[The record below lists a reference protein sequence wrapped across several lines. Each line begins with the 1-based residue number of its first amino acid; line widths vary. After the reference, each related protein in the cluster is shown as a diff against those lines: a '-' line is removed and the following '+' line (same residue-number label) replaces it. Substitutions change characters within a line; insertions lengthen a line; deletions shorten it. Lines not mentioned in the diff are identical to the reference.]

1 LRFTARALQW
11 KMSKLII
18 LDFCTVW
25 FGGGEPISA
34 GASCNDEDAP
44 EVDMT
49 DTFTRHEHP
58 ESEAAL
64 APGRRGSGRACWF
77 KLPSFYRA
85 PKLAG

>member
-1 LRFTARALQW
+1 MREIRTSGL
-11 KMSKLII
+11 MSGEGKRGRSKGL
-18 LDFCTVW
+18 LPRLSSTLPVW

-58 ESEAAL
+58 GPS
-64 APGRRGSGRACWF
+64 RTRVGSARQRTG
-77 KLPSFYRA
+77 L
-85 PKLAG
+85 LVQIT